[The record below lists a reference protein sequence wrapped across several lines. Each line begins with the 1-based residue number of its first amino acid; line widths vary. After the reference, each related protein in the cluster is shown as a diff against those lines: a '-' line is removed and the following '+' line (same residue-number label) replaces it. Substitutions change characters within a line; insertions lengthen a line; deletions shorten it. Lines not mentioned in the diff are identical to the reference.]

1 MKLKTR
7 TIYINY
13 DFPIVFSATNDKG
26 NYFVC
31 LFSEEADTHLRY
43 FCREVSSFILAAL
56 EDNRKDIR
64 SIFEC
69 PGKLYSL
76 CLNAQS
82 EEPVE
87 AVETT
92 EDITPFLPENDL
104 FIGIHERITP
114 QTIKYFQDGLL
125 EGEMK
130 GIEKTA
136 RNALAKGM
144 SIELIH
150 DITGLEIEKIQQL
163 AAS

>member
-13 DFPIVFSATNDKG
+13 DFPIVFSATNEKG

-31 LFSEEADTHLRY
+31 LFTGETDTYLKY
-43 FCREVSSFILAAL
+43 FCREISSFILADL
-56 EDNRKDIR
+56 EDNRRDIR
-64 SIFEC
+64 SIFEN

-87 AVETT
+87 AIETT
-92 EDITPFLPENDL
+92 EDVTPFLPEKDL
-104 FIGIHERITP
+104 FIGVHERITP
-114 QTIKYFQDGLL
+114 QTVKYFQDGLL
-125 EGEMK
+125 EGEMI

-150 DITGLEIEKIQQL
+150 DITGLEIETIEQL